1 MQVTLWSKPDC
12 PLCDEL
18 KADLLAMQAEIGFSL
33 HVRNVEENADA
44 WERFKYLIPVLD
56 IENGPMLYPPHSWVT
71 VYQTL
76 TQAGAASAAPADGET
91 SR

>member
-12 PLCDEL
+12 LLCDEL

-33 HVRNVEENADA
+33 QERNIAEDAEA

-56 IENGPMLYPPHSWVT
+56 IENGPLLYPPHNWGT

-76 TQAGAASAAPADGET
+76 KQAGAADVRADGET
-91 SR
+91 SP